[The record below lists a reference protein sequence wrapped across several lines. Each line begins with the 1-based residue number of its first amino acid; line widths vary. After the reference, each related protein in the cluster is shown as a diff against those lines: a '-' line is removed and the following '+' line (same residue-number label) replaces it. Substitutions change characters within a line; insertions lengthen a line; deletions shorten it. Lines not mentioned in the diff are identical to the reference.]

1 MYFMNGFWILIK
13 IILRLNKL
21 SCYNLK
27 DLSDIEELDL
37 KIRIYCIFRMK
48 SKLVYISW
56 LWKFNDFKI
65 LFYENWNRIVNVWD

>member
-56 LWKFNDFKI
+56 LWKCNDFKI